1 MPLFAKLKQ
10 PADHP
15 AFSGLP
21 VDMVTLEHGGLQ
33 AAVHVAGALVPGRV
47 PLVCVS
53 GYHRNMSDFADFLPL
68 WRRFAGERPA
78 VLIDLPGRGRSSD
91 RPRAADYGSPRDAHD
106 ISQIV
111 MALGIERAVFLGQG
125 YGGQVLMLLAVQHPR
140 LMAGCV
146 LIDAGPVT
154 SPRGIVRLRN
164 NMRYIEGLRGR
175 KQVMVGLRRMLAG
188 DHPGTGDDRL
198 EQLALRTHW
207 LDRRGRARPLYD
219 SALIRVLDT
228 FSLDDVL
235 AAQWPLF
242 DALGPVPLMLL
253 RTQLTDQ
260 LLRETFEE
268 MVRRRPDAAALTI
281 VGQGSPALLD
291 EADEVAEIARF
302 AEAASVDK
310 MAA

>member
-1 MPLFAKLKQ
+1 
-10 PADHP
+10 
-15 AFSGLP
+15 
-21 VDMVTLEHGGLQ
+21 MVTLEHGGLQ
-33 AAVHVAGALVPGRV
+33 AAVHVAGALAPGRV
-47 PLVCVS
+47 PLVCVA

-68 WRRFAGERPA
+68 WRRFAGECPA
-78 VLIDLPGRGRSSD
+78 VLIDLPGRGRSSH
-91 RPRAADYGSPRDAHD
+91 RLRSADYGSPRDAQE
-106 ISQIV
+106 IAQIA

-125 YGGQVLMLLAVQHPR
+125 YGGQVLMLLAAQHPR
-140 LMAGCV
+140 LMSGCV

-164 NMRYIEGLRGR
+164 NMRYIDGLRGR
-175 KQVMVGLRRMLAG
+175 KQVMAGLRRMLAG

-219 SALIRVLDT
+219 PALIRALDA

-242 DALGPVPLMLL
+242 DALGSVPLMLL

-260 LLRETFEE
+260 LHRETFEE
-268 MVRRRPDAAALTI
+268 MVRRRPDAPALTI

-291 EADEVAEIARF
+291 EADEVAEIAHF
-302 AEAASVDK
+302 AKQASEHE

>member
-1 MPLFAKLKQ
+1 MI
-10 PADHP
+10 
-15 AFSGLP
+15 
-21 VDMVTLEHGGLQ
+21 TLSHGGVQ
-33 AAVHVAGALVPGRV
+33 TAVHVAGTPAPGRV
-47 PLVCVS
+47 PLVCVP

-91 RPRAADYGSPRDAHD
+91 RLRPADYGSPRDAHD

-111 MALGIERAVFLGQG
+111 AALGIERAVFLGQG
-125 YGGQVLMLLAVQHPR
+125 YGGQVLMLLAAQHPR

-175 KQVMVGLRRMLAG
+175 NQVMAGLRRMLTG
-188 DHPGTGDDRL
+188 DHPGTSDDRL

-207 LDRRGRARPLYD
+207 LDRRGRARPLCD
-219 SALIRVLDT
+219 PALIRALDA

-242 DALGPVPLMLL
+242 DALGSMPLMLL

-260 LLRETFEE
+260 LHRETFEE
-268 MVRRRPDAAALTI
+268 MARRRPEATALTI

-291 EADEVAEIARF
+291 EADEVSEIARF
-302 AEAASVDK
+302 AEQASEEKVAA
-310 MAA
+310 